1 MAIPHFCALFSYLL
15 LLTIMKGAI
24 NKNVGVDTMSVKN
37 ILEKRRSV
45 RHYDSSYN
53 ISSEILT
60 SLVESA
66 SKSPNGN
73 NIQATRYLI
82 IDDPDLRN
90 LLMPIAFN
98 QQQVTEASTLIVMLG
113 DYQAFGK
120 DNIIKIHEE
129 GFQAGYFDE
138 SLRDYLANAA
148 INYYENKSKED
159 LKLELTRDVSLASMS
174 LILLANEAGF
184 DTITMSG
191 YDSKE
196 LKDILNIS
204 ERYLD
209 IMLIAIGKGT
219 KAGHKTVRH
228 NVSKVMYRNNII

>member
-1 MAIPHFCALFSYLL
+1 
-15 LLTIMKGAI
+15 
-24 NKNVGVDTMSVKN
+24 MSVKD

-45 RHYDSSYN
+45 RHYDSNYK
-53 ISSEILT
+53 ISSETLT
-60 SLVESA
+60 ALVESA

-82 IDDPDLRN
+82 IEDANLRN
-90 LLMPIAFN
+90 LLLPIAFN
-98 QQQVTEASTLIVMLG
+98 QQQIVEASTLIVMLG
-113 DYQAFGK
+113 DYQAFNKG
-120 DNIIKIHEE
+120 NIIKIHEE
-129 GFQAGYFDE
+129 GYQAGYFDE

-148 INYYENKSKED
+148 INYYESKTKED

-191 YDSKE
+191 YDSKK
-196 LKDILNIS
+196 LKEILNIS
-204 ERYLD
+204 DRYLD
-209 IMLIAIGKGT
+209 VMLIAIGKGI

-228 NVSKVMYRNNII
+228 NVNKVIYKNEII

>member
-1 MAIPHFCALFSYLL
+1 
-15 LLTIMKGAI
+15 
-24 NKNVGVDTMSVKN
+24 MSVKN
-37 ILEKRRSV
+37 ILEKRCSV
-45 RHYDSSYN
+45 RHYDPSYK

-60 SLVESA
+60 SLVEIA

-82 IDDPDLRN
+82 IDNPDLRN
-90 LLMPIAFN
+90 LILPIAFN
-98 QQQVTEASTLIVMLG
+98 QQQIIEASTLIVMLG
-113 DYQAFGK
+113 DFQAFDK
-120 DNIIKIHEE
+120 ENIIKIHEE

-138 SLRDYLANAA
+138 PLRDFLAEAA
-148 INYYENKSKED
+148 INYYENKSTED
-159 LKLELTRDVSLASMS
+159 LKIELTRDVSLASMS

-191 YDSKE
+191 YDSKK
-196 LKDILNIS
+196 LKDALNIS

-209 IMLIAIGKGT
+209 VMLIAIGKGT

-228 NVSKVMYRNNII
+228 NVNEIIYKNEII